1 MTVFEMLG
9 HAVGFAGVCLI
20 FASYQFKEKRIIMI
34 GQTLGSLCICL
45 QFFLIGAYTAFY
57 INCVCLTRNVVFSF
71 GGKLGKIKAFS
82 PYFFAA
88 AIVAVSLL
96 QWGGPITLL
105 MMLGLAINSVC
116 LGIFDPQ
123 RLRASLLLTCLLI
136 FIYDL
141 LIGSYTGALNE
152 ALSMIS
158 ATVALI
164 RYKKSGK
171 AE

>member
-71 GGKLGKIKAFS
+71 GGKLGGEKFLGVFIAADDIGAFV
-82 PYFFAA
+82 
-88 AIVAVSLL
+88 ITAVDFKN
-96 QWGGPITLL
+96 GMVPD
-105 MMLGLAINSVC
+105 
-116 LGIFDPQ
+116 FE
-123 RLRASLLLTCLLI
+123 
-136 FIYDL
+136 F
-141 LIGSYTGALNE
+141 
-152 ALSMIS
+152 
-158 ATVALI
+158 
-164 RYKKSGK
+164 
-171 AE
+171 